1 MFKLFVAIDSVLAT
15 ALRWLMIVM
24 MATMTIVVF
33 AQVLFRY
40 ALNVPL
46 GWSEELSRF
55 AFVWLCFLG
64 AAYLVR
70 GQQHLRVT
78 AIEANVPRGARAI
91 LRLVQYAGALL
102 CTGVFLLGGIGI
114 VGNEWSQVSPAT
126 GIGMGY
132 VYGVIPVAAALMLL
146 WTLASAIVEIGS
158 GLRHSAPEPTEA
170 EDDPELRS

>member
-1 MFKLFVAIDSVLAT
+1 VFKLFATIDSVLAT
-15 ALRWLMIVM
+15 ALRWAMIVM
-24 MATMTIVVF
+24 MATMTLVVF

-78 AIEANVPRGARAI
+78 AIEAKVPHGTRVV

-102 CTGVFLLGGIGI
+102 CTVVFLLGGIGI
-114 VGNEWSQVSPAT
+114 VGNEWTQVSPAT
-126 GIGMGY
+126 GLGMGY
-132 VYGVIPVAAALMLL
+132 VYGVIPLAAALMLL
-146 WTLASAIVEIGS
+146 WILASAIAEIGS
-158 GLRHSAPEPTEA
+158 GFRHSGPGTLEV